1 MKLLSILFGTA
12 LLATTQ
18 SVLAQDDSSVPLDDS
33 NSAVAATGASA
44 DGLTAGAMTDAEKD
58 AAAPAAGTAA
68 PLATIDPLAH
78 GTVNAGGI
86 RQSGTGNWTSRYNS
100 RFKRYEITISGE
112 RYYYL
117 RYSTL
122 VTPAGDIRYCR
133 SSSVG
138 GKLLVYCYDR
148 NGTVQPSRFG
158 FVTFKK

>member
-12 LLATTQ
+12 LLAMTQ
-18 SVLAQDDSSVPLDDS
+18 GALAQDDSSVPLDDS
-33 NSAVAATGASA
+33 NSGVAVGGAST
-44 DGLTAGAMTDAEKD
+44 DGLTSGPMTDAEKD
-58 AAAPAAGTAA
+58 AATPAAGSAA
-68 PLATIDPLAH
+68 PSAAISPLAY
-78 GTVNAGGI
+78 GTVNSAGTK
-86 RQSGTGNWTSRYNS
+86 QSGTGNWSSRYNS
-100 RFKRYEITISGE
+100 RFKRYEVTISGE

-122 VTPAGDIRYCR
+122 ITPAGDVRYCR

-138 GKLLVYCYDR
+138 GKLLVYCYDQ